1 MKSYLEE
8 NDQLLTFDSLI
19 EIIDYSQLQSTEE
32 GSNAHFQIKDAVGE
46 FEMFLTAVEAG
57 EISIKRT
64 LLNLG
69 DLLVFCTGTDRIP
82 SFGFATKLEIIF
94 EDRTLPKGHTCGLI
108 LSVQLLKMQERFVTA
123 FKFGGGFSDIYIFCI
138 SAHLVFHYL
147 FITH

>member
-1 MKSYLEE
+1 MVFSKHVAISQFRDGLQSVSSNLVDSSNYEVMKSYLEE

-46 FEMFLTAVEAG
+46 FEMFLTADEAG

-108 LSVQLLKMQERFVTA
+108 LSVQLL
-123 FKFGGGFSDIYIFCI
+123 IWWW
-138 SAHLVFHYL
+138 L
-147 FITH
+147 